1 MTCTP
6 VECSAT
12 KEGATDGLPSTASRT
27 DTPDLPA
34 DFEPYTQ
41 STYLLIDPVGS
52 PVDADSA
59 WARITL
65 DDTGT
70 ISVARA
76 LLPLL
81 SLRFGTPYQTT
92 SVQEQIPV
100 LGTTGEARFDVEVDE
115 WGPGGN
121 GYLVQD
127 YDGRRYVLLRFWARV
142 GYDTFD
148 EAMLL
153 CDPDGPQR
161 LVCWWNGLGL
171 PGPALEPEYFRPDH
185 FPRLV
190 WDRYDT
196 LADIPQTS
204 PAQAIEQYVLFGE
217 GA

>member
-1 MTCTP
+1 MSCPPHEAFAAILFKWVAAMTCTP

-92 SVQEQIPV
+92 SVQLRAVRLIDRPPE
-100 LGTTGEARFDVEVDE
+100 
-115 WGPGGN
+115 
-121 GYLVQD
+121 
-127 YDGRRYVLLRFWARV
+127 RR
-142 GYDTFD
+142 
-148 EAMLL
+148 
-153 CDPDGPQR
+153 
-161 LVCWWNGLGL
+161 
-171 PGPALEPEYFRPDH
+171 PAPSGCRC
-185 FPRLV
+185 
-190 WDRYDT
+190 
-196 LADIPQTS
+196 A
-204 PAQAIEQYVLFGE
+204 
-217 GA
+217 